1 MAEDDRIEL
10 TYRLWSTGADES
22 FEEYIEHLRSLLP
35 RHRGLMERRVRPVDD
50 APTTPDALVVFSFPD
65 VPSIDGFLRDPL
77 RGDAEDLAG
86 VDSHAHHAYPDLG
99 VFFDLHGLVG
109 RDVLVLPHGFKRHV
123 VFDEL
128 VRDEQVQRPRFREEP
143 GSRRTW

>member
-22 FEEYIEHLRSLLP
+22 FEEYIDHLRSLLP

-50 APTTPDALVVFSFPD
+50 APTTADALVVFSFPD

-77 RGDAEDLAG
+77 RGDAEDLAARAILRSMIT
-86 VDSHAHHAYPDLG
+86 D
-99 VFFDLHGLVG
+99 G
-109 RDVLVLPHGFKRHV
+109 RHRATNDTDADVVSL
-123 VFDEL
+123 
-128 VRDEQVQRPRFREEP
+128 REPE
-143 GSRRTW
+143 

>member
-10 TYRLWSTGADES
+10 TYRLWSTGANES
-22 FEEYIEHLRSLLP
+22 FEEYIDHLRSLLP

-77 RGDAEDLAG
+77 RGDAEDLAARAILRSMIT
-86 VDSHAHHAYPDLG
+86 D
-99 VFFDLHGLVG
+99 G
-109 RDVLVLPHGFKRHV
+109 RHRPANDTDADVVSL
-123 VFDEL
+123 
-128 VRDEQVQRPRFREEP
+128 REPE
-143 GSRRTW
+143 